1 MKAIEAVDPDTLRL
15 VERPS
20 IPLRAGQVRI
30 EAVAIGVNYLDIQER
45 TGAYPRE
52 FPYVPGGEG
61 SGMIT
66 EVAPDVVELRP
77 GQRVCWQGVQAS
89 YADEVVAPAWKV
101 IPVPDEVSHEDAAAI
116 LLQGLTAQ
124 YLTTASY
131 AVQRGDL
138 VVIHAG
144 AGGVGLLLTQL
155 AKSCGAEVITTVSTD
170 EKAALSLSVGAD
182 QAVGY
187 QDFAKLA
194 DGRAAVVYDSVG
206 QATFEDSLR
215 SLAPR
220 GTLVLYGQSSGPVPP
235 FDLSRLGPAGSLT
248 ITRPT
253 LRHFVSTRQELHAR
267 ATALF
272 TQLAVGTLE
281 PRIGATFS
289 LADTAKAHQAL
300 QSRQTT
306 GKLLLIP

>member
-20 IPLRAGQVRI
+20 IPLQAGEVRI
-30 EAVAIGVNYLDIQER
+30 AVAAIGVNYLDIQER
-45 TGAYPRE
+45 TGAYPRD

-61 SGMIT
+61 SGTIT
-66 EVAPDVVELRP
+66 EVAPDVSTLTP

-89 YADEVVAPAWKV
+89 YADEVVAPAWKA
-101 IPVPDEVSHEDAAAI
+101 IPLPLAISHQQAAAI

-124 YLTTASY
+124 YLVTDSY
-131 AVQRGDL
+131 AVQPKDL
-138 VVIHAG
+138 VIIHAG

-155 AKSCGAEVITTVSTD
+155 AKSRGAEVITTVSTD
-170 EKAALSLSVGAD
+170 EKAALSRAAGAD
-182 QAVGY
+182 HAVAY
-187 QDFAKLA
+187 EAFAGLA
-194 DGRAAVVYDSVG
+194 AGRAAVVYDSVG
-206 QATFEDSLR
+206 QSTFEDSLR

-253 LRHFVSTRQELHAR
+253 LRHFVSTPEALHSR
-267 ATALF
+267 ASLLF
-272 TQLAVGTLE
+272 DQLEAGTLT
-281 PRIGATFS
+281 PRIAATYP
-289 LADTAKAHQAL
+289 LAAAAEAHKSL
-300 QSRQTT
+300 QSRSTS
-306 GKLLLIP
+306 GKLLLLP

>member
-1 MKAIEAVDPDTLRL
+1 VRAIEAVDAETLRL

-20 IPLRAGQVRI
+20 IPLQTGEVRI
-30 EAVAIGVNYLDIQER
+30 SVVAIGVNYLDIQER

-61 SGMIT
+61 SGTII
-66 EVAPDVVELRP
+66 EIAPDVSGVQL
-77 GQRVCWQGVQAS
+77 GQHVCWQGVPAS

-101 IPVPDEVSHEDAAAI
+101 IPLANEVSHEDAAAI

-131 AVQRGDL
+131 AVQPRDL
-138 VVIHAG
+138 VIIHAG

-155 AKSCGAEVITTVSTD
+155 AKSHGAEVITTVSTD
-170 EKAALSLSVGAD
+170 EKAALSLAAGAD
-182 QAVGY
+182 QAVFY
-187 QDFAKLA
+187 EQLA
-194 DGRAAVVYDSVG
+194 ELAGGRAAVVYDSVG
-206 QATFEDSLR
+206 RATFEDSLWC
-215 SLAPR
+215 LAPR

-253 LRHFVSTRQELHAR
+253 LRHFVSTPEELHAR
-267 ATALF
+267 ADALF
-272 TQLAVGTLE
+272 ALAAGTLT

-306 GKLLLIP
+306 GKVLLVP

>member
-1 MKAIEAVDPDTLRL
+1 VKVIEAVDPETLRL
-15 VERPS
+15 VERSS
-20 IPLRAGQVRI
+20 IPLQAGQVRI
-30 EAVAIGVNYLDIQER
+30 SVVAIGVNYLDIQER

-52 FPYVPGGEG
+52 FPYVPGSEG
-61 SGMIT
+61 SGTIT
-66 EVAPDVVELRP
+66 EVAPDVSGLAV

-89 YADEVVAPAWKV
+89 YADEVVAPAWKA
-101 IPVPDEVSHEDAAAI
+101 IPLPDELSHELAAAV

-131 AVQRGDL
+131 AVQAGDL

-155 AKSCGAEVITTVSTD
+155 AKSRGAEVITTVSTQQ
-170 EKAALSLSVGAD
+170 KAALSLAAGAD
-182 QAVGY
+182 HAVAY
-187 QDFAKLA
+187 EDFADLA
-194 DGRAAVVYDSVG
+194 AGRAAVVYDSVG
-206 QATFEDSLR
+206 RTTFEDSLR
-215 SLAPR
+215 SLAAR

-253 LRHFVSTRQELHAR
+253 LRHFVSTPAELHAR
-267 ATALF
+267 AVTLF
-272 TQLAVGTLE
+272 DQLLSGALE
-281 PRIGATFS
+281 PPQTTTYPLAATNE
-289 LADTAKAHQAL
+289 AHQAL
-300 QSRQTT
+300 QSRTTT